1 MENVKLIDIEMIN
14 MEKKPIDF
22 AYEILPKEKL
32 STKLSTISTPYKKG
46 IMLKRTQKT
55 MKEFFESE
63 EIKKLLK
70 S

>member
-22 AYEILPKEKL
+22 AYEIPTKEL
-32 STKLSTISTPYKKG
+32 STKLSTISTQYKKG